1 MVSHCCVL
9 SLLPTPP
16 TLKDERAGGSCWST
30 LIKIVA
36 DTNISW
42 GSPPPPIY
50 IAGETVLVLNRVG
63 GPPTLCGGQC
73 VLIVTIYPWTLT
85 CCWPQGLLCSGCLCV
100 RSIPSLTLVCWIV
113 LCIVLCL
120 SHCVPLLKVS
130 RSPAVLLTTELIVL
144 KQLTKYVP
152 MSLWGK
158 LQSTLSQH
166 SN

>member
-1 MVSHCCVL
+1 MVSRCFVQ

-16 TLKDERAGGSCWST
+16 SLKDERPGGSCWST
-30 LIKIVA
+30 LIKLVA

-42 GSPPPPIY
+42 GSPPHPIY
-50 IAGETVLVLNRVG
+50 CRETVLVLNRVG

-73 VLIVTIYPWTLT
+73 VLIVAIYPWTLT
-85 CCWPQGLLCSGCLCV
+85 CCWPQGLLCSECLCV

-120 SHCVPLLKVS
+120 SHCVQLLKVS

-158 LQSTLSQH
+158 LQWTLSQH